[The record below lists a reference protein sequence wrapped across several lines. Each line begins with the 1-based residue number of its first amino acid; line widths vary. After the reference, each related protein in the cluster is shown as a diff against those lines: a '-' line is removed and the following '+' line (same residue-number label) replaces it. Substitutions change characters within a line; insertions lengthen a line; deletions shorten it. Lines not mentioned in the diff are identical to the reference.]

1 MFFARLGGV
10 RILLWSTLFGHSLCG
25 ICSADDLA
33 SLQPPFYRSEKLFIA
48 GDGGY
53 HSFRIPSIVST
64 KSDVLI
70 AFCEGRLDSN
80 HDFGDIDIVMKR
92 SFDHGKKWNEI
103 EKVIGI
109 GTGVWGNPTSVYD
122 AKTKT
127 VFLFVSSNPEGYAQ
141 FGDQAKLVEDDGY
154 EKIDE
159 WGERRLW
166 ILKSTNEGKTW
177 SEPIDMSE
185 SLMPKSHVWDAVG
198 PGQGIQKG
206 RMPNRGRL
214 IVPAIGRNIFS
225 DDNGRTWHMELL
237 PSGSSESTVVE
248 KKSGN
253 LMRNDRA
260 TGSNKLFKRRVVSHQ
275 ASGRH
280 WSQFAPDMEL
290 LGPVSHASILRYT
303 FDPSRILFINTA
315 SESVRR
321 NLTLRMSYD
330 EGASW
335 TVERKLDLF
344 DGNPERH
351 GGYTSL
357 IKTGDNRVG
366 LLYEYNEDVSDKS
379 GGRSIVFTKLN
390 LGWLLER
397 FGRQN

>member
-1 MFFARLGGV
+1 
-10 RILLWSTLFGHSLCG
+10 
-25 ICSADDLA
+25 
-33 SLQPPFYRSEKLFIA
+33 
-48 GDGGY
+48 
-53 HSFRIPSIVST
+53 
-64 KSDVLI
+64 
-70 AFCEGRLDSN
+70 
-80 HDFGDIDIVMKR
+80 
-92 SFDHGKKWNEI
+92 
-103 EKVIGI
+103 
-109 GTGVWGNPTSVYD
+109 
-122 AKTKT
+122 
-127 VFLFVSSNPEGYAQ
+127 
-141 FGDQAKLVEDDGY
+141 
-154 EKIDE
+154 
-159 WGERRLW
+159 
-166 ILKSTNEGKTW
+166 
-177 SEPIDMSE
+177 
-185 SLMPKSHVWDAVG
+185 
-198 PGQGIQKG
+198 
-206 RMPNRGRL
+206 
-214 IVPAIGRNIFS
+214 
-225 DDNGRTWHMELL
+225 MELL